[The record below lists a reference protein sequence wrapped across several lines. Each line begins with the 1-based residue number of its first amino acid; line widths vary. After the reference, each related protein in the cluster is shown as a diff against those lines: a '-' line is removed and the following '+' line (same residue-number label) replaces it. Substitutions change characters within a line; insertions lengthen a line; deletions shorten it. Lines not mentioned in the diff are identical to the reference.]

1 MAPEK
6 RRRHRIRRGYMNQP
20 GEGHYADCVPCG
32 HVGGLF
38 ASRDKATAQYEEHKR
53 TGKSLRDG
61 AWR

>member
-1 MAPEK
+1 MSPERK
-6 RRRHRIRRGYMNQP
+6 RRHRVKRGILQD
-20 GEGHYADCVPCG
+20 GHYADCPPCG

-38 ASRDKATAQYEEHKR
+38 ASRDGATAQYEEHKR